1 MSEDSGGVRLAK
13 RVAELKACS
22 RAEAERYIEGG
33 WVSVNGEVVE
43 LPQHRV
49 SEHDVVTLATN
60 ARATCQRCVS
70 CPGLAQSVPSHGV
83 CTVSLGLGSAH
94 FCSSG
99 KAMAR

>member
-1 MSEDSGGVRLAK
+1 MSEHDSGVRLAK

-60 ARATCQRCVS
+60 ARATTVASTALRGHHPNGHTS
-70 CPGLAQSVPSHGV
+70 AATAIDTAPPPRPSLPTRRH
-83 CTVSLGLGSAH
+83 
-94 FCSSG
+94 
-99 KAMAR
+99 R